1 MEMQWIDNDF
11 NSKKKKKKMKKIAE
25 GAAVFGGAQLIQP
38 AIRKLFDE
46 FKGMLVYTLVLDT
59 YHESVDRFISE
70 YFKNI
75 PEAIELQTSE
85 KFDNIKV
92 RIKSMSS
99 VYVDKG
105 GDYYDYGMVEGVPA
119 KIHIHYEVQ
128 GSSRGKYIEISTLRI
143 KDYPKRLKSFIKK
156 YITNVD
162 AEISASGKKCIGIVN
177 PYEGRIYEL
186 DNPIRRD
193 FNNVFIPDTIV
204 NEICESLD
212 KFRNSKDWYD
222 EHSIPCHFGI
232 MLYGAAGMGKSSIA
246 QAIATYMHSNLF
258 VLSGDCVM
266 ALPKAIRMINQTTTR
281 HRNEYNIILIEDVD
295 CGIAADNIS
304 NRLSKMMSTHKPS
317 DDDMLADNH
326 MGLASVLNVLDGI
339 GAPNNVIFI
348 FTTNHIE
355 KLDPA
360 LIRPGRIDLSLEIK
374 PVCLESF
381 GKFMVH
387 HYGDAVYIPKNLS
400 IRDNLSFA
408 ELQTLVMKGYTSDK
422 LIEFVKNKKTKK
434 YSSTPTKFGE
444 IEPEEFAK
452 LKKGKE

>member
-1 MEMQWIDNDF
+1 MEWISGPV
-11 NSKKKKKKMKKIAE
+11 SKKKKKKMKKIAE

-99 VYVDKG
+99 VYVDKD

-177 PYEGRIYEL
+177 PYEGHIYEL

-387 HYGDAVYIPKNLS
+387 HYGDTVYIPKNLS

-422 LIEFVKNKKTKK
+422 LINFVK
-434 YSSTPTKFGE
+434 
-444 IEPEEFAK
+444 
-452 LKKGKE
+452 KGRKSNA

>member
-1 MEMQWIDNDF
+1 MEMEWISGPAV
-11 NSKKKKKKMKKIAE
+11 SKKNKKKMGKIAE
-25 GAAVFGGAQLIQP
+25 GAAVFGGASLIQP

-75 PEAIELQTSE
+75 PEAIELMTSE
-85 KFDNIKV
+85 KFDRIKIK
-92 RIKSMSS
+92 IKSMSS
-99 VYVDKG
+99 VYVDKD
-105 GDYYDYGMVEGVPA
+105 GDYYDYGMIDGIPA

-143 KDYPKRLKSFIKK
+143 KDYPKRLKSFLKK

-162 AEISASGKKCIGIVN
+162 AEISASGRKCIGIVN
-177 PYEGRIYEL
+177 PYEGHIYEI

-193 FNNVFIPDTIV
+193 FNNVFIPDNIV

-281 HRNEYNIILIEDVD
+281 YRNEYNIILIEDVD

-304 NRLSKMMSTHKPS
+304 NRLSKMMSAHKPA
-317 DDDMLADNH
+317 DDEMLADNH

-408 ELQTLVMKGYTSDK
+408 ELQTLVMKGYSSDQ
-422 LIEFVKNKKTKK
+422 LINFVK
-434 YSSTPTKFGE
+434 
-444 IEPEEFAK
+444 
-452 LKKGKE
+452 KGRKSNA

>member
-1 MEMQWIDNDF
+1 MDMDWIDGPM
-11 NSKKKKKKMKKIAE
+11 SKKKKKKLEKIAG
-25 GAAVFGGAQLIQP
+25 GAAVFGGVQLIQP
-38 AIRKLFDE
+38 AIKKIFDE
-46 FKGMLVYTLVLDT
+46 VKGMLVYTLVLDS
-59 YHESVDRFISE
+59 YHEAVDRFIGK

-75 PEAIELQTSE
+75 PEAIELLTSE
-85 KFDNIKV
+85 KFDKLKV
-92 RIKSMSS
+92 NIKSMAS
-99 VYVDKG
+99 VYVDKD
-105 GDYYDYGMVEGVPA
+105 GDYYDYGMVEGIPV

-128 GSSRGKYIEISTLRI
+128 GSCRGRFIGISTLRI
-143 KDYPKRLKSFIKK
+143 KDYPKRLRSFIKK
-156 YITNVD
+156 YISEVD
-162 AEISASGKKCIGIVN
+162 NEIIASGRKSISVVN
-177 PYEGRIYEL
+177 PYEGHIYEL
-186 DNPIRRD
+186 DSSIIRD
-193 FNNVFIPDTIV
+193 FNNVFIPDNIV
-204 NEICESLD
+204 NELCESLD

-222 EHSIPCHFGI
+222 EHNIPCHFGI

-266 ALPKAIRMINQTTTR
+266 ALPKAIRIINQHTTR
-281 HRNEYNIILIEDVD
+281 YRNEYNIILIEDVD

-304 NRLSKMMSTHKPS
+304 NRLSNMYSYKSIN
-317 DDDMLADNH
+317 DDKILADNH

-387 HYGDAVYIPKNLS
+387 HYGDTVYIPKNLS

-422 LIEFVKNKKTKK
+422 LIEFVKKKTKK
-434 YSSTPTKFGE
+434 YSNTPVKFGE

>member
-1 MEMQWIDNDF
+1 MTLPEDMIIGRGR
-11 NSKKKKKKMKKIAE
+11 SKKKKLEKLAE

-38 AIRKLFDE
+38 ALKRIFDE
-46 FKGMLVYTLVLDT
+46 FKGMLIYTLVLDT
-59 YHESVDRFISE
+59 YHESIDRFIDK

-75 PEAIELQTSE
+75 PEAIELLTSE
-85 KFDNIKV
+85 KYDKLKV
-92 RIKSMSS
+92 NIKSMASI
-99 VYVDKG
+99 YVDKD
-105 GDYYDYGMVEGVPA
+105 GDYYDYGMVEGIPA

-128 GSSRGKYIEISTLRI
+128 GSCRGRFIEISTLRI
-143 KDYPKRLKSFIKK
+143 KDYPKGLKTIIKK
-156 YITNVD
+156 HISDVD
-162 AEISASGKKCIGIVN
+162 NELIASGHKMVSVVN
-177 PYEGRIYEL
+177 PYEGHIYEL
-186 DNPIRRD
+186 DTSIRRD
-193 FNNVFIPDTIV
+193 FNNVFIPDNIV

-212 KFRNSKDWYD
+212 KFRNYKDWYD
-222 EHSIPCHFGI
+222 EHNIPCHFGI

-266 ALPKAIRMINQTTTR
+266 ALPKAVRIINQHTTR
-281 HRNEYNIILIEDVD
+281 YRNDYNIILIEDVD
-295 CGIAADNIS
+295 CGISADNIS
-304 NRLSKMMSTHKPS
+304 NRLSNMYAYKSNN
-317 DDDMLADNH
+317 DDNIADNH

-381 GKFMVH
+381 GKFMTH
-387 HYGDAVYIPKNLS
+387 HYGDGVYIPKNLS

-408 ELQTLVMKGYTSDK
+408 ELQTLVMKGYSADK

-434 YSSTPTKFGE
+434 YSSTPVKFGE
-444 IEPEEFAK
+444 IEPEDLAK

>member
-1 MEMQWIDNDF
+1 MEWISGPAV
-11 NSKKKKKKMKKIAE
+11 SKKNKKKMGKIAE
-25 GAAVFGGAQLIQP
+25 GAAVFGGASLIQP

-75 PEAIELQTSE
+75 PEAIELMTSE
-85 KFDNIKV
+85 KFDRIKIK
-92 RIKSMSS
+92 IKSMSS
-99 VYVDKG
+99 VYVDKD
-105 GDYYDYGMVEGVPA
+105 GDYYDYGMIDGIPA

-143 KDYPKRLKSFIKK
+143 KDYPKRLKSFLKK

-162 AEISASGKKCIGIVN
+162 AEISASGRKCIGIVN
-177 PYEGRIYEL
+177 PYEGHIYEI

-193 FNNVFIPDTIV
+193 FNNVFIPDNIV

-281 HRNEYNIILIEDVD
+281 YRNEYNIILIEDVD

-304 NRLSKMMSTHKPS
+304 NRLSKMMSAHKPA
-317 DDDMLADNH
+317 DDEMLADNH

-408 ELQTLVMKGYTSDK
+408 ELQTLVMKGYSSDQ
-422 LIEFVKNKKTKK
+422 LINFVK
-434 YSSTPTKFGE
+434 
-444 IEPEEFAK
+444 
-452 LKKGKE
+452 KGRKSNA

>member
-1 MEMQWIDNDF
+1 MEWISGPF
-11 NSKKKKKKMKKIAE
+11 AKKKKKKMEKIAE
-25 GAAVFGGAQLIQP
+25 GAAVFGGASLIQP

-85 KFDNIKV
+85 KFDSIKV
-92 RIKSMSS
+92 KIKSMSS
-99 VYVDKG
+99 VYVDKD
-105 GDYYDYGMVEGVPA
+105 GDYYDYGMVNGIPA

-143 KDYPKRLKSFIKK
+143 KDYPKKLKSFIKK

-162 AEISASGKKCIGIVN
+162 AEISASGRKCIGIVN
-177 PYEGRIYEL
+177 PYEGHIYEL
-186 DNPIRRD
+186 DNTIRRD
-193 FNNVFIPDTIV
+193 FNNVFIPDNIV

-258 VLSGDCVM
+258 VLSGDSIM

-304 NRLSKMMSTHKPS
+304 NRLSKMMSTHRSS
-317 DDDMLADNH
+317 DDEMLADNH

-381 GKFMVH
+381 GKFMIH
-387 HYGDAVYIPKNLS
+387 HYGDGVYIPKNLS

-408 ELQTLVMKGYTSDK
+408 ELQTLVMKGYSADK

-434 YSSTPTKFGE
+434 YSSTPVKFGE
-444 IEPEEFAK
+444 IEPEDLAK

>member
-1 MEMQWIDNDF
+1 MTLPEDMIVGRGR
-11 NSKKKKKKMKKIAE
+11 SKKKKLEKVAE

-38 AIRKLFDE
+38 ALKRIFDE
-46 FKGMLVYTLVLDT
+46 FKGMLIYTLVLDT
-59 YHESVDRFISE
+59 YHESIDRFIDK

-75 PEAIELQTSE
+75 PEAIELLTSE
-85 KFDNIKV
+85 KYDKLKV
-92 RIKSMSS
+92 NIKSMASI
-99 VYVDKG
+99 YVDKD
-105 GDYYDYGMVEGVPA
+105 GDYYDYGMVEGIPA

-128 GSSRGKYIEISTLRI
+128 GSCRGRFIEISTLRI
-143 KDYPKRLKSFIKK
+143 KDYPKRLKALIKK
-156 YITNVD
+156 HISDVD
-162 AEISASGKKCIGIVN
+162 NELIASGRKLVSVVN
-177 PYEGRIYEL
+177 PYEGHIYEL
-186 DNPIRRD
+186 DSSIRRD
-193 FNNVFIPDTIV
+193 FNNVFIPDNIV

-212 KFRNSKDWYD
+212 KFRNSKDWYE
-222 EHSIPCHFGI
+222 EHNIPCHFGI

-266 ALPKAIRMINQTTTR
+266 ALPKAVRIINQHTTR
-281 HRNEYNIILIEDVD
+281 YRNDYNIILIEDVD

-304 NRLSKMMSTHKPS
+304 NRLSNMYAYKSNK
-317 DDDMLADNH
+317 DDNIADNH

-381 GKFMVH
+381 GKFLRH
-387 HYGDAVYIPKNLS
+387 HYGDGVYIPKNLA

-408 ELQTLVMKGYTSDK
+408 ELQTLVMKGYSADK
-422 LIEFVKNKKTKK
+422 LIEFVKKKTKK
-434 YSSTPTKFGE
+434 CSNTPVKFGE
-444 IEPEEFAK
+444 IKPEEFAK

>member
-1 MEMQWIDNDF
+1 MEMEWISGPV
-11 NSKKKKKKMKKIAE
+11 SKKKKKKMEKIAE
-25 GAAVFGGAQLIQP
+25 GAAVFGGASLIQP

-75 PEAIELQTSE
+75 PEAIELLTSE
-85 KFDNIKV
+85 KFDRIKIK
-92 RIKSMSS
+92 IKSMSS
-99 VYVDKG
+99 VYVDKD
-105 GDYYDYGMVEGVPA
+105 GDYYDYGMIDGIPA

-143 KDYPKRLKSFIKK
+143 KDYPKRLKAFLKK

-162 AEISASGKKCIGIVN
+162 AEISASGRKCIGIVN
-177 PYEGRIYEL
+177 PYEGHIYEL

-193 FNNVFIPDTIV
+193 FNNVFIPDAIV

-381 GKFMVH
+381 GKFMIH
-387 HYGDAVYIPKNLS
+387 HYGDTVYIPKNLS

-408 ELQTLVMKGYTSDK
+408 ELQTLVMKGYSSDQ
-422 LIEFVKNKKTKK
+422 LINFVK
-434 YSSTPTKFGE
+434 
-444 IEPEEFAK
+444 
-452 LKKGKE
+452 KGRKSNA

>member
-1 MEMQWIDNDF
+1 MEMEWISGPF
-11 NSKKKKKKMKKIAE
+11 TKKKNKKKMEKIAE
-25 GAAVFGGAQLIQP
+25 GAAVFGGASLIQP
-38 AIRKLFDE
+38 ALRKLFDE

-59 YHESVDRFISE
+59 YHESIDRFISE

-85 KFDNIKV
+85 KFDSIKV
-92 RIKSMSS
+92 KIKSMSS
-99 VYVDKG
+99 VYVDKD
-105 GDYYDYGMVEGVPA
+105 GDYYDYGMVEGIPA

-162 AEISASGKKCIGIVN
+162 AEIAASGKKCIGLVN
-177 PYEGRIYEL
+177 PYEGHIYEL
-186 DNPIRRD
+186 DNTIRRD
-193 FNNVFIPDTIV
+193 FNNVFVPDNIV

-212 KFRNSKDWYD
+212 KFRNSKDWYE
-222 EHSIPCHFGI
+222 EHNIPCHFGI

-304 NRLSKMMSTHKPS
+304 NRLSKMMSTHKS
-317 DDDMLADNH
+317 IDDDMMADNH
-326 MGLASVLNVLDGI
+326 MGLASVLNILDGI

-381 GKFMVH
+381 SKFMVH
-387 HYGDAVYIPKNLS
+387 HYGDAVYIPKSLS

-422 LIEFVKNKKTKK
+422 LIEFVKKKTKK
-434 YSSTPTKFGE
+434 YSNTPVKFGE

-452 LKKGKE
+452 LKKGK

>member
-1 MEMQWIDNDF
+1 MEMEWISGPF
-11 NSKKKKKKMKKIAE
+11 TKKKNKKKMEKIAE
-25 GAAVFGGAQLIQP
+25 GAAVFGGASLIQP

-75 PEAIELQTSE
+75 PEAIELLTSE
-85 KFDNIKV
+85 KFDRIKV
-92 RIKSMSS
+92 KIKSMSS
-99 VYVDKG
+99 VYVDKD
-105 GDYYDYGMVEGVPA
+105 GDYYDYGMVEGIPA

-143 KDYPKRLKSFIKK
+143 KDYPKRLKSFLKK

-162 AEISASGKKCIGIVN
+162 AEISASGRKCIGIVN
-177 PYEGRIYEL
+177 PYEGHIYEI

-193 FNNVFIPDTIV
+193 FNNVFIPDNIV

-281 HRNEYNIILIEDVD
+281 YRNEYNIILIEDVD

-304 NRLSKMMSTHKPS
+304 NRLSKMMSSHKPS
-317 DDDMLADNH
+317 DDDMMADNH

-408 ELQTLVMKGYTSDK
+408 ELQTLVMKGYSSDQ
-422 LIEFVKNKKTKK
+422 LINFVK
-434 YSSTPTKFGE
+434 
-444 IEPEEFAK
+444 
-452 LKKGKE
+452 KGRKSNA

>member
-1 MEMQWIDNDF
+1 MTLPEDMIVGRGR
-11 NSKKKKKKMKKIAE
+11 SKKKKLEKMAE

-38 AIRKLFDE
+38 ALKRIFDE
-46 FKGMLVYTLVLDT
+46 FKGMLIYTLVLDT
-59 YHESVDRFISE
+59 YHESIDRFIDK

-75 PEAIELQTSE
+75 PEAIELLTSE
-85 KFDNIKV
+85 KYDKLKV
-92 RIKSMSS
+92 NIKSMASI
-99 VYVDKG
+99 YVNKD
-105 GDYYDYGMVEGVPA
+105 GDYYDYGMVEGIPA

-128 GSSRGKYIEISTLRI
+128 GSCRGRFIEISTLRI
-143 KDYPKRLKSFIKK
+143 KDYPKRLKALIKK
-156 YITNVD
+156 HISDVD
-162 AEISASGKKCIGIVN
+162 NELIASGHKMVSVVN
-177 PYEGRIYEL
+177 PYEGHIYEL
-186 DNPIRRD
+186 DTSIRRD
-193 FNNVFIPDTIV
+193 FNNVFIPDNIA

-212 KFRNSKDWYD
+212 KFRNSKDWYE
-222 EHSIPCHFGI
+222 EHNIPCHFGI

-266 ALPKAIRMINQTTTR
+266 ALPKAVRIINQHTTR
-281 HRNEYNIILIEDVD
+281 YRNDYNIILIEDVD

-304 NRLSKMMSTHKPS
+304 NRLSNMYAYKSNN
-317 DDDMLADNH
+317 DDKIADNH

-339 GAPNNVIFI
+339 GAPNNVIFV

-381 GKFMVH
+381 GKFMIH
-387 HYGDAVYIPKNLS
+387 HYGDGVYIPKNLS

-408 ELQTLVMKGYTSDK
+408 ELQTLVMKGYSADK
-422 LIEFVKNKKTKK
+422 LINFVK
-434 YSSTPTKFGE
+434 
-444 IEPEEFAK
+444 
-452 LKKGKE
+452 KGRKSNA

>member
-1 MEMQWIDNDF
+1 MTLPDDMIIGRGR
-11 NSKKKKKKMKKIAE
+11 SKKKKMEKMAE

-38 AIRKLFDE
+38 TLKRIFDE
-46 FKGMLVYTLVLDT
+46 FKGMLIYTLVLDT
-59 YHESVDRFISE
+59 YHESIDRFIE
-70 YFKNI
+70 KYFKNI
-75 PEAIELQTSE
+75 PEAIELLSSE
-85 KFDNIKV
+85 QYDKLKV
-92 RIKSMSS
+92 NIKSMAS
-99 VYVDKG
+99 VFVDKD
-105 GDYYDYGMVEGVPA
+105 GDYYDYGMVEGIPA

-128 GSSRGKYIEISTLRI
+128 GSCRGRFIEISTLRI
-143 KDYPKRLKSFIKK
+143 KDYPKRLRNFMKK
-156 YITNVD
+156 YISEVND
-162 AEISASGKKCIGIVN
+162 EIVASGRKMVSVVN
-177 PYEGRIYEL
+177 PYDGCIYEL
-186 DNPIRRD
+186 DTSIRRD
-193 FNNVFIPDTIV
+193 FNNVFIPDNIV
-204 NEICESLD
+204 NEICNSLD
-212 KFRNSKDWYD
+212 KFSSSKDWYD
-222 EHSIPCHFGI
+222 EHNIPCHFGI

-266 ALPKAIRMINQTTTR
+266 ALPKAVRIINQHTTR
-281 HRNEYNIILIEDVD
+281 YRNDYNIILIEDVD

-304 NRLSKMMSTHKPS
+304 NRLSNMYTYNSTN
-317 DDDMLADNH
+317 DDKLALADNH

-339 GAPNNVIFI
+339 GAPNNVIFV

-381 GKFMVH
+381 GKFMRH
-387 HYGDAVYIPKNLS
+387 HYGDDVYIPNNLS

-408 ELQTLVMKGYTSDK
+408 ELQILVMKGYSPDK

-452 LKKGKE
+452 LKKGK

>member
-11 NSKKKKKKMKKIAE
+11 NSKKKKKKMDKIAE

-85 KFDNIKV
+85 KFNSIEVK
-92 RIKSMSS
+92 IKSMSS
-99 VYVDKG
+99 VYVDKD
-105 GDYYDYGMVEGVPA
+105 GDYYDYGMVDGIPA

-143 KDYPKRLKSFIKK
+143 KDYPKKLKSFIKK

-162 AEISASGKKCIGIVN
+162 AEIAASGRKCIEIVN
-177 PYEGRIYEL
+177 PYEGHIYEL
-186 DNPIRRD
+186 DSTIRRD
-193 FNNVFIPDTIV
+193 FNNVFIPDNIV

-212 KFRNSKDWYD
+212 KFRNSKDWYE
-222 EHSIPCHFGI
+222 EHNIPCHFGI

-266 ALPKAIRMINQTTTR
+266 ALPKAIRMINQNTTR

-304 NRLSKMMSTHKPS
+304 NRLSKMMSTHKS
-317 DDDMLADNH
+317 IDDDMLADNH
-326 MGLASVLNVLDGI
+326 MGLASVLNILDGI

-387 HYGDAVYIPKNLS
+387 HYGDTVYIPKNLS

-422 LIEFVKNKKTKK
+422 LIEFVKKKTKK
-434 YSSTPTKFGE
+434 SSSTPTKFGE

>member
-1 MEMQWIDNDF
+1 MEMEWISGPI
-11 NSKKKKKKMKKIAE
+11 SKKKKKKMEKIAE
-25 GAAVFGGAQLIQP
+25 GAAVFGGASLIQP

-75 PEAIELQTSE
+75 PEAIELMTSE
-85 KFDNIKV
+85 KFDRIKIK
-92 RIKSMSS
+92 IKSMSS
-99 VYVDKG
+99 VYVDKD
-105 GDYYDYGMVEGVPA
+105 GDYYDYGMIDGIPA

-143 KDYPKRLKSFIKK
+143 KDYPKRLKSFLKK

-162 AEISASGKKCIGIVN
+162 AEISASGRKCIGIVN
-177 PYEGRIYEL
+177 PYEGHIYEL

-193 FNNVFIPDTIV
+193 FNNVFIPDNIV

-281 HRNEYNIILIEDVD
+281 YRNEYNIILIEDVD

-304 NRLSKMMSTHKPS
+304 NRLSKMMSAHKPA
-317 DDDMLADNH
+317 DDEMLADNH

-387 HYGDAVYIPKNLS
+387 HYGDTVYIPKNLS

-408 ELQTLVMKGYTSDK
+408 ELQTLVMKGYSSDQ
-422 LIEFVKNKKTKK
+422 LINFVK
-434 YSSTPTKFGE
+434 
-444 IEPEEFAK
+444 
-452 LKKGKE
+452 KGRKSNA